1 MLLLAAAAPCRVCC
15 SLPLLL
21 AAAPCD
27 GCSAPGCWA
36 SRWAV
41 TTRRWQFGSWRREKG
56 GTSDSSSRHRE
67 YGSLPYHTSRTAPAA
82 KVLRSRRQQQHDEI
96 LAGVAH
102 IAMVDQLRIGADLGK
117 CRSGGRGRLSLG
129 VAVTGMAVVARCRL
143 GGGDAGESGM
153 AMVARDREFREER

>member
-1 MLLLAAAAPCRVCC
+1 MLLLAAAAPCRGCR

-27 GCSAPGCWA
+27 GCSAP
-36 SRWAV
+36 
-41 TTRRWQFGSWRREKG
+41 
-56 GTSDSSSRHRE
+56 
-67 YGSLPYHTSRTAPAA
+67 AA
-82 KVLRSRRQQQHDEI
+82 TVPRSRQQQQHDEV

-102 IAMVDQLRIGADLGK
+102 IAVVDQLRIGADLGK
-117 CRSGGRGRLSLG
+117 RRNGGSGRLRLG